1 VIDEKAVTDAVSI
14 NQLKPN
20 VANPSP
26 SSSFSDKSVT
36 PVVPPPP
43 PIVPSLGDD
52 ALPPPVSM
60 TSIDDTPSTAVM
72 VPKTAVVDVSPPDV
86 APSITISPPTTSSSS
101 SGGDSIALGD
111 IPLPAI
117 AVGLLALLAVG
128 TFAMRGRSEVLE
140 EKAAGGDNVIVTSP
154 AVVVVVPDVADGL
167 SSSDVSIPYD
177 ALARIEYDKWRQLHN
192 KGTFDE
198 AKYTKFK
205 IQYETIT
212 SMNMAAKKIARDT
225 GASPQLQTLSANADE

>member
-1 VIDEKAVTDAVSI
+1 VIDEKAVTDAVSV

-20 VANPSP
+20 VAKPSP
-26 SSSFSDKSVT
+26 SSSSSDKSVS

-43 PIVPSLGDD
+43 LIVPSLGDE

-60 TSIDDTPSTAVM
+60 TSVDDTPSAAAM
-72 VPKTAVVDVSPPDV
+72 IPQTAVVDVSPPNV
-86 APSITISPPTTSSSS
+86 APSITTSPPTTSSS
-101 SGGDSIALGD
+101 GGGSIDLGD

-117 AVGLLALLAVG
+117 AVGLLASLAVG

-140 EKAAGGDNVIVTSP
+140 EKTAGSDNVVVTSP
-154 AVVVVVPDVADGL
+154 AVVAAVPNVVDEL

-177 ALARIEYDKWRQLHN
+177 ALARIEYDKWRQLHS
-192 KGTFDE
+192 KGSFDE
-198 AKYTKFK
+198 AKYAKFK

-225 GASPQLQTLSANADE
+225 GTSPQLQTLSANADE

>member
-1 VIDEKAVTDAVSI
+1 VIDEKAVTDAVSV

-20 VANPSP
+20 VANPP
-26 SSSFSDKSVT
+26 PFSSSSDKSVT

-43 PIVPSLGDD
+43 LIVPSLGDE

-60 TSIDDTPSTAVM
+60 TSVDDTPSTAVM
-72 VPKTAVVDVSPPDV
+72 VPQTAVVDVSPPNV
-86 APSITISPPTTSSSS
+86 APNIATSPPTTSSSR
-101 SGGDSIALGD
+101 GDSIDIGD

-117 AVGLLALLAVG
+117 AVGLLASLAVG

-140 EKAAGGDNVIVTSP
+140 EKTAGSDNVVVTSP
-154 AVVVVVPDVADGL
+154 VVVVVPDVVDGL

-192 KGTFDE
+192 KGSFDE
-198 AKYTKFK
+198 AKYAKFK

-225 GASPQLQTLSANADE
+225 GTSPQLQTLSATADE

>member
-1 VIDEKAVTDAVSI
+1 VIDEKAVTDAVSV

-20 VANPSP
+20 VAKPSP
-26 SSSFSDKSVT
+26 SSSSSDKSVT

-43 PIVPSLGDD
+43 LIVPSLGDE

-60 TSIDDTPSTAVM
+60 TSVDDMPSAAVM

-86 APSITISPPTTSSSS
+86 APGITTSPPTTSSS
-101 SGGDSIALGD
+101 GGDSIDIGD

-117 AVGLLALLAVG
+117 AVGLLASLALG

-140 EKAAGGDNVIVTSP
+140 EKTAGSDNVVLSSP
-154 AVVVVVPDVADGL
+154 VVVVVPNVVDEL

-177 ALARIEYDKWRQLHN
+177 ALARIEYDKWRQLHS
-192 KGTFDE
+192 KGSFDE
-198 AKYTKFK
+198 AKYAKFK

-225 GASPQLQTLSANADE
+225 GTSPQLQTLSANADE

>member
-1 VIDEKAVTDAVSI
+1 VIDEKAVTDAVSV

-20 VANPSP
+20 VAKPSP
-26 SSSFSDKSVT
+26 SSSSSDKSVS
-36 PVVPPPP
+36 PVVPPPQL
-43 PIVPSLGDD
+43 IVPSLGDE

-60 TSIDDTPSTAVM
+60 TSVDDTPSAAAM
-72 VPKTAVVDVSPPDV
+72 VPKTAAVDVSPPDV
-86 APSITISPPTTSSSS
+86 APSISTSPPTTSSS
-101 SGGDSIALGD
+101 GGGSLDLGD

-117 AVGLLALLAVG
+117 AVGLLASLALG

-140 EKAAGGDNVIVTSP
+140 EKTTAVGDNVVVTSP
-154 AVVVVVPDVADGL
+154 VVVAAVPNVVDEL

-177 ALARIEYDKWRQLHN
+177 ALARIEYDKWRQLHS
-192 KGTFDE
+192 KGSFDE
-198 AKYTKFK
+198 AKYAKFK

-225 GASPQLQTLSANADE
+225 GTSPQLQTLSANADE